1 MKQKEGAVTS
11 LTKGIEH
18 LFKKNNVNYVKGSAK
33 FVGPKE
39 VEVVG
44 LDGSVTRHHAK
55 NIIIATGSH
64 PIVLSGVTIDEEKV
78 VSSAGAL
85 SLPKVP
91 KKMIVIGAGVIGLE
105 LGSVWRR
112 FGSQVTFVE
121 FVDKAGFF
129 LDDEIGAQYTKLLQ
143 RQGLKFNLGTKV
155 VGVDTSGPAVKVET
169 ENVKTGKRETLEA
182 DVVLMS
188 VGRRANVDGLGAA
201 EVGIEMNHYQKII
214 VNDHWETNLKGVYAI
229 GDVIA
234 GPMLA
239 HKAEE
244 EGIACVEHIVG
255 KTGHVNYDCIP
266 GVIYT
271 HPEVAWVGKTEQ
283 QLKQEGVD
291 YKVGKFLMQANS
303 RARAILEADGMVKV
317 LTDAKTDRI
326 LGMHILGGDASE
338 QIAEC
343 VLAMEYDAS
352 SEDVA
357 RTCHAH
363 PTLSEA
369 VKEACLA
376 AHFKP
381 IHM

>member
-1 MKQKEGAVTS
+1 MTGGMNRLIIICVYIYMCVQQ
-11 LTKGIEH
+11 
-18 LFKKNNVNYVKGSAK
+18 VNYVKGSAK
-33 FVGPKE
+33 LVGPKE
-39 VEVVG
+39 VEV
-44 LDGSVTRHHAK
+44 LSSDGSITRHQAK
-55 NIIIATGSH
+55 NIIIASGSQAISI
-64 PIVLSGVTIDEEKV
+64 PGIEVDEEKI

-85 SLPKVP
+85 SLSSVP
-91 KKMIVIGAGVIGLE
+91 RKMIVIGAGVIGLE

-112 FGSQVTFVE
+112 FGAQVTFVE
-121 FVDKAGFF
+121 FLDKAAFF

-143 RQGLKFNLGTKV
+143 RQGMKFNLGTKV
-155 VGVDTSGPAVKVET
+155 VGVDTAGPTVKVHT
-169 ENVKTGKRETLEA
+169 ENAKTGKATLEA

-188 VGRRANVDGLGAA
+188 VGRRPNVDGLGIADL
-201 EVGIEMNHYQKII
+201 GIETDRQKRIV
-214 VNDHWETNLKGVYAI
+214 VNDHWETNVEGVYAI
-229 GDVIA
+229 GDVVA

-266 GVIYT
+266 GVIFT

-283 QLKQEGVD
+283 ELKEKGVE

-303 RARAILEADGMVKV
+303 RARSILEADGMVKV

-326 LGMHILGGDASE
+326 LGMHILGGNASE